1 MNVTLREPFAPVI
14 LRSEATKDL
23 PQDELRDRRLSG
35 FGWAPEKALRGDS
48 SSRSIGTQNDNGKM
62 EQVFRPVR
70 TFTCRRGSLC
80 KLIFAFEA
88 LYPAGGIHY
97 LLFAGEE
104 WMALAT

>member
-1 MNVTLREPFAPVI
+1 MGSGESASRRFFATLRMTPVDVGTGASA
-14 LRSEATKDL
+14 LSTSSNT
-23 PQDELRDRRLSG
+23 RDRPSGLSLL
-35 FGWAPEKALRGDS
+35 FDS
-48 SSRSIGTQNDNGKM
+48 
-62 EQVFRPVR
+62 
-70 TFTCRRGSLC
+70 SLC